1 MNILKKWF
9 DEIDNEDITYF
20 DIYQKIDNEIKNNEH
35 YKEDKN
41 LIFEAIAF
49 WLFWYEF
56 EENRPR
62 WTYYWPFSII
72 KVSDTEFQENPWRS
86 FITKQALQY
95 WWKRAFEEDNPLLKL
110 RYADI
115 VFDLYKMVDE
125 KFNYKLF
132 EVIVDSTVKCFD
144 KWYFKNVYG
153 RDIVNRWLSVAISS
167 WNKDLIEMMKK
178 CIINLE
184 DNISQDDLCWLR
196 WFSFDYLFNNK
207 KIVLSNKEIKKIID
221 DLEDRFSR
229 ISNIFWLNQCLNRLL
244 IYYASINDTK
254 SILDKLDIFEKK
266 AMSNESISNDDF
278 QKNNFYQNLIEL
290 YSQYEKLWENIK
302 NKKNDIINKYQEF
315 WKNMKKSWR
324 KIKTN
329 IIITDDEIE
338 NYQNIFIKPK
348 DSIIQHIQ
356 NIIFA
361 FKINIENMKNELGE
375 LVKKYPILYLIN
387 KTKYDE
393 NWMPIMTIWD
403 INEDYDGNLYNYITQ
418 NIQLKWIFLWFLL
431 DKLIEIDGK
440 EKLTEQICNCSIY
453 SDIDKEIIIKIMSN
467 YYNWDYINMNYLIL
481 PFIERVFRKIIYLS
495 WWMIIW
501 TKNNKWNLETH
512 YLSLDILLKN
522 KIIENIFWK
531 DSAILFNIILT
542 EKYWLNLRNIAAHWL
557 DDNWILMER
566 EISNILLCIL
576 LYLSLIKNKNE

>member
-1 MNILKKWF
+1 
-9 DEIDNEDITYF
+9 
-20 DIYQKIDNEIKNNEH
+20 
-35 YKEDKN
+35 
-41 LIFEAIAF
+41 
-49 WLFWYEF
+49 
-56 EENRPR
+56 
-62 WTYYWPFSII
+62 
-72 KVSDTEFQENPWRS
+72 
-86 FITKQALQY
+86 
-95 WWKRAFEEDNPLLKL
+95 
-110 RYADI
+110 